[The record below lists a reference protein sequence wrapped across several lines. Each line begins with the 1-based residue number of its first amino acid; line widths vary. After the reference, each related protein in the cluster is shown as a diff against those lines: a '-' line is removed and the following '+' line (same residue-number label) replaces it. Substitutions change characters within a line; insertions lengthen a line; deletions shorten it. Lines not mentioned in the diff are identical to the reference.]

1 MNRQDPRTIARVF
14 GWLFVATFVTSIPA
28 YFILYAP
35 VRDDPGLITGT
46 GADPTA
52 SVALGAALEVFL
64 IIANVGTAVVVY
76 PILKRQSEIGAVG
89 YVGARLVECIFIA
102 IGIISLL
109 TFLFMRQEGT
119 ADAAVGETLVA
130 IYDRAFLVGP
140 GFFAGLANGVILGYL
155 MYRSGLVPRG
165 MAMLGLIGGPLVMAS
180 GIAIMFDVTERG
192 STLQGIAT
200 IPEFFWSSRSA
211 STASSRASGL
221 HPSSPWMRQS
231 PSRRALRAKGS
242 RASSPVFPCG
252 SDLPGVRSLGVQR
265 FVALPQ
271 WGQFGSSS
279 KRFDP
284 LYPDERRVAPARAK
298 AEKSPSLIV
307 RGRSGGRVAQ
317 LLREHSASTEYLQVP
332 AASV

>member
-1 MNRQDPRTIARVF
+1 VDQNPRTIARVF

-89 YVGARLVECIFIA
+89 YVSARLVEAIFIA

-109 TFLFMRQEGT
+109 TFLLMRQQATAGT
-119 ADAAVGETLVA
+119 DAALGEAFVA
-130 IYDRAFLVGP
+130 VYDRAFLVGP
-140 GFFAGLANGVILGYL
+140 GFFAGLANGVVLGYL

-180 GIAIMFDVTERG
+180 GIAVMFDVIERG

-200 IPEFFWSSRSA
+200 IPEFFWELSLGIYCIVKGFR
-211 STASSRASGL
+211 
-221 HPSSPWMRQS
+221 PSSPILAMDRTVTIPES
-231 PSRRALRAKGS
+231 PSAERE
-242 RASSPVFPCG
+242 
-252 SDLPGVRSLGVQR
+252 GV
-265 FVALPQ
+265 
-271 WGQFGSSS
+271 
-279 KRFDP
+279 
-284 LYPDERRVAPARAK
+284 
-298 AEKSPSLIV
+298 
-307 RGRSGGRVAQ
+307 
-317 LLREHSASTEYLQVP
+317 
-332 AASV
+332 

>member
-1 MNRQDPRTIARVF
+1 MNPRNPQTIARIF

-35 VRDDPGLITGT
+35 VRDNPGLITGT

-64 IIANVGTAVVVY
+64 IIANVGTAVVLY

-89 YVGARLVECIFIA
+89 YVSARLVEGVFIA

-109 TFLFMRQEGT
+109 TFLLMRQQATAGT
-119 ADAAVGETLVA
+119 NAAFGEAFVA
-130 IYDRAFLVGP
+130 IYDRAFLIGP

-200 IPEFFWSSRSA
+200 IPEFFWELSLGIYCIVKGFRS
-211 STASSRASGL
+211 
-221 HPSSPWMRQS
+221 SSPILAMDTTVRVPES
-231 PSRRALRAKGS
+231 PTAVREGS
-242 RASSPVFPCG
+242 
-252 SDLPGVRSLGVQR
+252 
-265 FVALPQ
+265 
-271 WGQFGSSS
+271 
-279 KRFDP
+279 
-284 LYPDERRVAPARAK
+284 
-298 AEKSPSLIV
+298 
-307 RGRSGGRVAQ
+307 
-317 LLREHSASTEYLQVP
+317 
-332 AASV
+332 